1 MTSLNILK
9 TLISPYIAQNTP
21 FYRNLINYAQS
32 DTSTLMPKI
41 IPEVKGIISWHNIA
55 IKTQFLLFVKIFTI
69 FPESKIREKIFA
81 IFNKFWKNSQKSG
94 TTFRLQNCLLEG
106 LDNSNQV
113 STDRNNKSPTI
124 INFNNYLKI
133 LNRARSLK
141 YYHILTH
148 APPIYHI
155 PCYCHIAI
163 FHWLLFNFD
172 YYFYS
177 KPLIAKQPQSHQNQT

>member
-1 MTSLNILK
+1 MKPHWLCTTWYIELYLK
-9 TLISPYIAQNTP
+9 NYFSDLGYHPYTLDSHHDPIST
-21 FYRNLINYAQS
+21 FR
-32 DTSTLMPKI
+32 
-41 IPEVKGIISWHNIA
+41 
-55 IKTQFLLFVKIFTI
+55 LFQVTIFTF
-69 FPESKIREKIFA
+69 FPEFDIREKIFA
-81 IFNKFWKNSQKSG
+81 IFNKFWKNPQKSG

-113 STDRNNKSPTI
+113 STNRNNKSPTI
-124 INFNNYLKI
+124 MNFNNYLKI
-133 LNRARSLK
+133 LHRARSLK

-155 PCYCHIAI
+155 PYYCNIAI

-177 KPLIAKQPQSHQNQT
+177 KPLIENQPQSHRNHT

>member
-1 MTSLNILK
+1 MHDLVIHVWSSLIHHNTI
-9 TLISPYIAQNTP
+9 ISPYIAQNTP
-21 FYRNLINYAQS
+21 FYRNLIKYAQS

-41 IPEVKGIISWHNIA
+41 IPEVKGTISWHNIA
-55 IKTQFLLFVKIFTI
+55 IKTCRLFHITIFTI

-81 IFNKFWKNSQKSG
+81 IFNKFWKNPQKSG

-133 LNRARSLK
+133 RHRARSLK

-155 PCYCHIAI
+155 PYYCHIAI

-172 YYFYS
+172 HYFYS
-177 KPLIAKQPQSHQNQT
+177 KPMLV